1 MDTKKKKKRKSN
13 NSNASNAIDMMIY
26 TKYENNI
33 RSQTP
38 AYYVIVVSKKKKKE
52 NAILVNLERTWKQL
66 LTTVVC
72 MLD

>member
-1 MDTKKKKKRKSN
+1 
-13 NSNASNAIDMMIY
+13 MMIYY

-38 AYYVIVVSKKKKKE
+38 AYYVIVVIKKKKRKNAKKKKKLV
-52 NAILVNLERTWKQL
+52 IVNLERTLKQL